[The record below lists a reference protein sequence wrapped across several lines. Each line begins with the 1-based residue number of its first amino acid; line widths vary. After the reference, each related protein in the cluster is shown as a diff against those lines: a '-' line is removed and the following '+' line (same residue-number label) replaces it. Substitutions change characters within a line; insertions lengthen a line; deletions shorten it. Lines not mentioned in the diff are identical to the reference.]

1 MNIKEHEKKGFHVL
15 DIRGK
20 INRLQDSVHLKS
32 IFQGLLDKDINYIAL
47 NLADV
52 TYLDSGALNVII
64 FTYNSLTRKNGKLII
79 ISPND
84 FVKDTLEI
92 VGINRI
98 VKIYYTEEEFEN
110 DKEII

>member
-1 MNIKEHEKKGFHVL
+1 MNVKEREKNDFHVL
-15 DIRGK
+15 DIRGR
-20 INRLQDSVHLKS
+20 INRLQDAIQLKS
-32 IFQGLLDKDINYIAL
+32 IFQELIDKDINYIAL
-47 NLADV
+47 NMANV

-64 FTYNSLTRKNGKLII
+64 FTYNSLNRKNGKLII

-98 VKIYYTEEEFEN
+98 VKIYSTEEEFEN
-110 DKEII
+110 DNEIF

>member
-1 MNIKEHEKKGFHVL
+1 MNIKEREKKSFHVL

-20 INRLQDSVHLKS
+20 INRLQDSVYLKS
-32 IFQGLLDKDINYIAL
+32 IFQKLLDKDINYIAI

-64 FTYNSLTRKNGKLII
+64 FTYNSLMRKHGKLII

-98 VKIYYTEEEFEN
+98 VKIYSTEEEFEN